1 VLDLLTRLGFG
12 EIRTVHRNRGTLLVF
27 GRHEALGGAA
37 TAMVI
42 RRASNEIGQETLGAL
57 RSALDDLD
65 ATHGLILTAGT
76 FSAEAR
82 GAALATDEAPLTLID
97 GAGFARLMYE
107 HGLGVV
113 AHAPVLRYLD
123 AAFFDSLG

>member
-1 VLDLLTRLGFG
+1 
-12 EIRTVHRNRGTLLVF
+12 VF

-65 ATHGLILTAGT
+65 ATHGLILSAGT